1 MTETVDSDNE
11 STLEPEEEQTTESK
25 TGRPKKVFTDAE
37 LRSIGVMAGY
47 GMPVGHIAAILG
59 VSESTLYRNKKWNP
73 VIKEAY
79 DKGAARA
86 RLAIAKTLFEK
97 ATVERDNTALI
108 WWEKTRYGMR
118 EKAEE
123 VPQQIN
129 LDRPQTVSIYLPE
142 NHRD

>member
-1 MTETVDSDNE
+1 MTEIVDFDND
-11 STLEPEEEQTTESK
+11 STLEPEEEQSSGSR
-25 TGRPKKVFTDAE
+25 GRPKKVFTEAE

-47 GMPVGHIAAILG
+47 GMPIGHIAAILG

-73 VIKEAY
+73 AIKEAY
-79 DKGAARA
+79 VKGAARA
-86 RLAIAKTLFEK
+86 RLTIAKTLFEK

-118 EKAEE
+118 EKTEE
-123 VPQQIN
+123 TPQQIN

-142 NHRD
+142 NNRD